1 MEIQS
6 RIDGKQIVVNLQ
18 QNTAYGL
25 MMSGGLDSTVLLY
38 LMLRACPTASIQP
51 FYIAKHD
58 GSYAYIDGIIEYV
71 NLLFNSRLPE
81 PIKVGS
87 PDIHHTQI
95 NQTGIRHVLL
105 KYPEIEKL
113 FIGINQNPPQPW
125 GDPKWE
131 FPNRPTSNNN
141 PRLEMPFMMLY
152 KTHIVDLV
160 NQFEIQA
167 LANLTHTCTEQVSGR
182 CLKCFQCSERMW
194 AYQTLG
200 LTDHGKL

>member
-18 QNTAYGL
+18 QNTSYGL

-38 LMLRACPTASIQP
+38 LMLKDCPTANIQP

-58 GSYAYIDGIIEYV
+58 GSYTYIDGIIEYL
-71 NLLFNSRLPE
+71 NLLFSIRIPE

-87 PDIHHTQI
+87 PDTHHTQI
-95 NQTGIRHVLL
+95 NQEGAKEIFF

-113 FIGINQNPPQPW
+113 FVGFNQNPPQPW
-125 GDPKWE
+125 GNPNWV
-131 FPNRPTSNNN
+131 FPVRPTSNSYS
-141 PRLEMPFMMLY
+141 RVELPFMMLY

-160 NQFEIQA
+160 DQFEIQA
-167 LANLTHTCTEQVSGR
+167 LANLTHTCTEQATGR
-182 CLKCFQCSERMW
+182 CLKCFQCNERMW
-194 AYQTLG
+194 AYETLG
-200 LTDHGKL
+200 LEDTGIL

>member
-18 QNTAYGL
+18 QNTTYGL

-38 LMLRACPTASIQP
+38 LMLRDCPSASIQP

-71 NLLFNSRLPE
+71 NLLFNIRMPE

-95 NQTGIRHVLL
+95 NQVGIRQVLY

-125 GDPKWE
+125 GDPKWQ
-131 FPNRPTSNNN
+131 FPNRPTSNENA
-141 PRLEMPFMMLY
+141 RLEMPFMMLH

-160 NQFEIQA
+160 DQFKIQA
-167 LANLTHTCTEQVSGR
+167 LADLTHTCTEQVTGR
-182 CLKCFQCSERMW
+182 CLKCFQCNERMW
-194 AYQTLG
+194 AYETLG
-200 LTDHGKL
+200 LKDTGIL

>member
-25 MMSGGLDSTVLLY
+25 MMSGGLDSAVLLY
-38 LMLRACPTASIQP
+38 LMLKDCPTASIQP

-58 GSYAYIDGIIEYV
+58 GSYAYIDGIIEYI
-71 NLLFNSRLPE
+71 NLLFNIRLPD

-95 NQTGIRHVLL
+95 NQTGIRHVLI

-125 GDPKWE
+125 GDPKWQ
-131 FPNRPTSNNN
+131 FPNRPISNSN
-141 PRLEMPFMMLY
+141 PRIEMPFMMLY

-160 NQFEIQA
+160 DQLEIQA
-167 LANLTHTCTEQVSGR
+167 LANLTHTCTEQVTGR

>member
-18 QNTAYGL
+18 QNTSYGL

-38 LMLRACPTASIQP
+38 LMLKDCPTANIQP

-58 GSYAYIDGIIEYV
+58 GSYTYIDGIIEYL
-71 NLLFNSRLPE
+71 NLLFSIRIPE

-87 PDIHHTQI
+87 PDTHHTQI
-95 NQTGIRHVLL
+95 NQEGAKEIFF

-113 FIGINQNPPQPW
+113 FVGFNQNPPQPW
-125 GDPKWE
+125 GNSNWV
-131 FPNRPTSNNN
+131 FPVRPTSNRS
-141 PRLEMPFMMLY
+141 PRVEVPFMMLY

-160 NQFEIQA
+160 DQFEIQA
-167 LANLTHTCTEQVSGR
+167 LANLTHTCTEQVTGR
-182 CLKCFQCSERMW
+182 CLKCFQCNERMW
-194 AYQTLG
+194 AYETLG
-200 LTDHGKL
+200 LKDTGIL